1 MDAKHLLHRT
11 VAIVSI
17 SILVFSLISQL
28 SANSNAATYFINKPK
43 QSLPM
48 GNTQAAVTNQPLAQG
63 LIVPGE
69 EKSYYDFVSVGDWGC
84 TEETDKTV
92 ENILKRDPNLII
104 ALGDYSYSN
113 SGKCWIDKIKPIESL
128 VKIVFG
134 NHENKQLSS

>member
-1 MDAKHLLHRT
+1 MDAKHLLLCT
-11 VAIVSI
+11 VVPIVSI
-17 SILVFSLISQL
+17 LNLVFSLIPQL
-28 SANSNAATYFINKPK
+28 GANSNSASYSIDNPKPLSLENMQAT
-43 QSLPM
+43 
-48 GNTQAAVTNQPLAQG
+48 VTNQPTAHRLV
-63 LIVPGE
+63 VPE
-69 EKSYYDFVSVGDWGC
+69 EKSYYDFVSVGDWDC